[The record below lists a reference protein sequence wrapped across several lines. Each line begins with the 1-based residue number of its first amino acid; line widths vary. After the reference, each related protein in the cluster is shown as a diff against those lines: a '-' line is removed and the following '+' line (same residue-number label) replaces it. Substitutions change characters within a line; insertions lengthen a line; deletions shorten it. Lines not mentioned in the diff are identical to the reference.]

1 MEKKLLNDLF
11 DELFPIMRS
20 ISGPGIEESLNIFK
34 KHMPSLEIH
43 KTPSN
48 SKVFD
53 WEVPM
58 EWHFKRAQLFG
69 PDGEVICD
77 TNDLNLHVLNYSIP
91 IDKKLSLQELNKHLY
106 SLPDLPDAVPYVTSY
121 YKKNW
126 GFSISHNK
134 RKLLKEGL
142 YHAKIDCKFV
152 KGGVPYAEC
161 LLKGESEKEILL
173 SSYLCHPSLANNELS
188 GPLVLLGLYKRISS
202 WKKRR
207 YSYRFLLNPETIG
220 SLCFLNKNRNTIKD
234 KIITV
239 LVLTC
244 LGGPSKKLNY
254 KLSRNIDSVM
264 NKVIS
269 SQKDNFSI
277 PINEIPFTATGG
289 SDERQFCSPG
299 FNLPIGQIS
308 RTTYANYEG
317 YHNSLD
323 NKEFLI
329 IDNLIESIDVIEQI
343 LKYTEVCGNPVN
355 QSPFGEVQLGK
366 RGLYPNINSSQ
377 TGSSSSD
384 VINDGRVSLNRRL
397 TMLNMSD
404 GKNSLID
411 IARECKCSVDDLLPT
426 LEFLESKNL
435 IKYNTKIKSL

>member
-1 MEKKLLNDLF
+1 MEKKILNDLF

-20 ISGPGIEESLNIFK
+20 ISGPGIEESMNIFK

-69 PDGEVICD
+69 PDGEMICD

-134 RKLLKEGL
+134 RKSLKEGL

-152 KGGVPYAEC
+152 EGGVPYAEC

-234 KIITV
+234 KIFTG

-343 LKYTEVCGNPVN
+343 LKYSEVCGNPVN

-366 RGLYPNINSSQ
+366 RGLYPNINSSE

-397 TMLNMSD
+397 IMLNMSD

-411 IARECKCSVDDLLPT
+411 IARECKCSVDELIPT
-426 LEFLESKNL
+426 LEFLESKEL
-435 IKYNTKIKSL
+435 IKYN